1 MSAAG
6 PEAILGALAQGQL
19 IDITTSGRRSGT
31 PRRIEI
37 VAHVIDGR
45 VYISGRPSER
55 PRDWLLNLAANP
67 HLTIHLKQALRADVP
82 ATARVIADE
91 PERRVVL
98 AHIARAWGRDDLE
111 AMVRQSPLIE
121 VTLDSTGA

>member
-1 MSAAG
+1 MTAAG

-19 IDITTSGRRSGT
+19 IDITTTGRRSGT
-31 PRRIEI
+31 PRRLEI

-45 VYISGRPSER
+45 IYISGRPSER

-67 HLTIHLKQALRADVP
+67 HLTIHLKQSLQVDVP

-91 PERRVVL
+91 AERRAIL
-98 AHIARAWGRDDLE
+98 AHVARAWGRDDLE
-111 AMVRQSPLIE
+111 VMVRQSPLIE
-121 VTLDSTGA
+121 VTLESAGA